1 MKNSFK
7 LFDFMGT
14 PVYLKYWFFLFL
26 LFGINEFIIF
36 FISILIHELAHTYTA
51 IKLKRPV
58 ENVCL
63 DFLFGSAKINTDDSN
78 YKDIILISIAGPLSN
93 LVLFVISYLIV
104 DFIDSDIFIY
114 GFLKLFLFYNLL
126 MFIGNMLPIYPIDG
140 GRIIKAICQW
150 TTNPTIGRKIS
161 GTISIISSIILLI
174 FSLYLSMYILS
185 IFCLLFIYLGYNE
198 LKEKY

>member
-104 DFIDSDIFIY
+104 DFINSDIFIY

>member
-93 LVLFVISYLIV
+93 LVLFIISYLIV

>member
-1 MKNSFK
+1 MRNSFK

-36 FISILIHELAHTYTA
+36 FISILIHELAHTYVA

-63 DFLFGSAKINTDDSN
+63 DFLFGSAKINTDDTN
-78 YKDIILISIAGPLSN
+78 YRDIILIAIAGPLSN
-93 LVLFVISYLIV
+93 LVLFIISYSIV
-104 DFIDSDIFIY
+104 GIISEDIFIY
-114 GFLKLFLFYNLL
+114 GFLKLFIFYNIL

-161 GTISIISSIILLI
+161 SIISIISSIILLI
-174 FSLYLSMYILS
+174 FSLYSSMYILS
-185 IFCLLFIYLGYNE
+185 IFCLLFIYIGYIE
-198 LKEKY
+198 ITEKY